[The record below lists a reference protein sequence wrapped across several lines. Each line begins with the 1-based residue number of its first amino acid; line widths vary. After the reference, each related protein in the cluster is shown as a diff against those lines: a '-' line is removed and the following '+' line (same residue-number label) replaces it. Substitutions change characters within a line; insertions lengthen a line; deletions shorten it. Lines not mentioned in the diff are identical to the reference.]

1 MAQNALL
8 RQPEQRVGSQG
19 RKGLGGGSGHCV
31 SAFAAP
37 PKVPPGSACSAAS
50 NWPLQPH
57 PAISYPALSCPL
69 AFNRLLFLNS
79 LGFSLRNI
87 SSWKSS
93 SLARKHH
100 PTPPP
105 TPPRCVRPCALYFSV
120 LSTLHIRSSVA
131 GCLCGCL
138 PRQAVG
144 SVREGDG
151 QLVHHHVV
159 STVPGT

>member
-105 TPPRCVRPCALYFSV
+105 RPRHGLCARVRCTFPFSALFILDHQWPVACVAASPVRLSAL
-120 LSTLHIRSSVA
+120 
-131 GCLCGCL
+131 
-138 PRQAVG
+138 
-144 SVREGDG
+144 
-151 QLVHHHVV
+151 
-159 STVPGT
+159 